1 MAQLEVREEQSELQK
16 EFQKFLN
23 KKKVK
28 KRLISI
34 AVVCVILIVSAGA
47 AWLSGRSQAKQKA
60 EAEIAELKEM
70 VQTLKDENQALIEN
84 PIVVNPVSPTI
95 SLEILYSEIN
105 DIAELATIEY
115 MFTNA
120 EEFTHSKDF
129 YGLFKIPFTEKSF
142 IIKWDGRIKA
152 GIKVD
157 EIVIELDELA
167 KKIVVTM
174 PSAEILS
181 YETDHDSVEIL
192 DEQDNMFNPLTIED
206 KIQFDA
212 ATEESMKSRA
222 IENGVLEKAQ
232 ANAQTIIARLLS
244 ANAAVGDDYSIEFKV
259 INNG

>member
-1 MAQLEVREEQSELQK
+1 MDYLDTRDDDELK
-16 EFQKFLN
+16 TEFMSFIN

-28 KRLISI
+28 KRLITI
-34 AVVCVILIVSAGA
+34 AVVCVLLIVSVGS
-47 AWLSGRSQAKQKA
+47 AWFSGRKIAKEKA
-60 EAEIAELKEM
+60 REEIEQLKLTIQQQQEQIDDLM
-70 VQTLKDENQALIEN
+70 NN

-120 EEFTHSKDF
+120 EEFSHSKDF
-129 YGLFKIPFTEKSF
+129 FGLFNIPFTEKSF
-142 IIKWDGRIKA
+142 ILKWDGRIKA

-157 EIVIELDELA
+157 EIVIELEELD

-174 PSAEILS
+174 PAAEILS

-192 DEQDNMFNPLTIED
+192 NEQDNVFNPLTIED
-206 KIQFDA
+206 KIEFDR
-212 ATEESMKSRA
+212 ATEESMRSRA

-232 ANAQTIIARLLS
+232 ANAQTIIKRLIS
-244 ANAAVGDDYSIEFKV
+244 ANEAVGDDYTIEFKV
-259 INNG
+259 IDNG